1 MSEAFEITRE
11 FLFKTN
17 IHEIT
22 SISIEYNYDIVGSNI
37 EGEFDITGDY
47 RLHEISINKEDFSFK
62 IPFTHEIKENID
74 LDSVELEITDF
85 TYDFKNGDELSVHV
99 EYIVTGEQSTIEFTD
114 EKSLNEFL
122 DNNNN
127 AEVINLSDNEIKD
140 EVIEHNKDVVDNTRE
155 EIISPIISDTRDIN
169 LDIIQND
176 ENEIEIPKVINQND
190 DIDKNMI
197 LNSINKDDEF
207 VKYHIH
213 TVVMNDTIENICTKY
228 GININTLKKYNTF
241 DNLELNM
248 KLLIPE
254 NEEN

>member
-62 IPFTHEIKENID
+62 IPFTHAIKENID
-74 LDSVELEITDF
+74 LDSVDIEITDF

-99 EYIVTGEQSTIEFTD
+99 EYIVTGEQNTIEFTD

-122 DNNNN
+122 DNND
-127 AEVINLSDNEIKD
+127 AEVIDLSENNQKKDPKEEIK
-140 EVIEHNKDVVDNTRE
+140 VPIIPNTRE
-155 EIISPIISDTRDIN
+155 ID
-169 LDIIQND
+169 LDIVNDD
-176 ENEIEIPKVINQND
+176 ENEIEIPKVINNNE
-190 DIDKNMI
+190 DIDKNLI

-228 GININTLKKYNTF
+228 GININILKKYNTF

>member
-22 SISIEYNYDIVGSNI
+22 SISIEQNFDIIENNI

-47 RLHEISINKEDFSFK
+47 RLHEISLNKEDFSFK
-62 IPFTHEIKENID
+62 IPFSHKINDNINLDTVD
-74 LDSVELEITDF
+74 LEVTDF
-85 TYDFKNGDELSVHV
+85 TYEFNNGDELKVHI
-99 EYIVTGEQSTIEFTD
+99 EYNVTGEQNVQEFND
-114 EKSLNEFL
+114 EKELNDFL
-122 DNNNN
+122 DNNE
-127 AEVINLSDNEIKD
+127 A
-140 EVIEHNKDVVDNTRE
+140 
-155 EIISPIISDTRDIN
+155 EIISFKDDKEEIREDAKEEKDEKIASEVKEELT
-169 LDIIQND
+169 ND
-176 ENEIEIPKVINQND
+176 EEERNIAIPIPVHNEIDKEENQNL
-190 DIDKNMI
+190 II
-197 LNSINKDDEF
+197 NSINKDDEF

-228 GININTLKKYNTF
+228 NINVGTLKKYNTF